1 MRQSRDTIGGVKT
14 VDLDHWLREHAIEV
28 FHDDAD
34 QIVYLNRATGRSTSV
49 PRRPE
54 ISDEFARDL
63 CFQLE
68 VPVPVSVKPR
78 R

>member
-1 MRQSRDTIGGVKT
+1 MQQSRATIGRVKI
-14 VDLDHWLREHAIEV
+14 VELDHWLREHAIEV

-34 QIVYLNRATGRSTSV
+34 QIIYLNRATGRSTSV
-49 PRRPE
+49 PQRAE